1 MKRSVF
7 FSYTFKKT
15 LKGVLLPTFKN
26 LSLPNEVLENLNSL
40 GYSVPTPIQEA
51 TIPLIREGED
61 IIAQAK
67 TGSGKTLAFSL
78 PLILKLDE
86 KEQSPQA
93 LIIAPTRELCEQIAG
108 EIQKLARYKS
118 DVKVVTL
125 YGGTSLTKQVASL
138 EKGADILVGT
148 PGRLLDHFSRKT
160 MHLEKIKTLIL
171 DEADRMLDMGFADD
185 ILKLVSNLPKQRQS
199 LLFSATYPEKIDKL
213 TSTILKNPIEVNLQ
227 SSETKVDI
235 EEFVYRVEDKDKALL
250 STLKHFQSSLAIIF
264 CNTKAKTVEVSEWL
278 NEKGFDIATLN
289 GDLEQYER
297 QEMLLQFANGSL
309 PLLVA
314 TDLAARGLDIEGVDL
329 VINYDTPMKEEIYTH
344 RIGRTGRAD
353 KSGLAVTLCDEYGLR
368 KLSEIKPNL
377 KVDAIDT
384 LKPNKNFYM
393 QGEVGTLCIDGGKKK
408 KVRAGDILGTLCK
421 DIGIDNKHIG
431 KINIYATH
439 SYVAIDKSVIKKAFN
454 GLKNGKIKGKRLR
467 VWWL

>member
-15 LKGVLLPTFKN
+15 LKGVLLPTFQN

-148 PGRLLDHFSRKT
+148 PGRLLDHFSRET
-160 MHLEKIKTLIL
+160 IHLEKIKTLIL

-199 LLFSATYPEKIDKL
+199 LLFSATYPEKIDRL
-213 TSTILKNPIEVNLQ
+213 TSTILKNPIEINLQ
-227 SSETKVDI
+227 SSETKADI
-235 EEFVYRVEDKDKALL
+235 EEFVYRVDDKDKALL
-250 STLKHFQSSLAIIF
+250 TTLKHFQPSLAILF
-264 CNTKAKTVEVSEWL
+264 CNTKAKTVEVSDWL
-278 NEKGFDIATLN
+278 NEKGFDVATLN